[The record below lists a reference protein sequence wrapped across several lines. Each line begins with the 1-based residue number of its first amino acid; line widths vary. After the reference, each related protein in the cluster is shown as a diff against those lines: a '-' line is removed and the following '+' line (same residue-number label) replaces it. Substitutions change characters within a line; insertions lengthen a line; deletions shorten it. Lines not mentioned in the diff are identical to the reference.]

1 MKAFFILVELFI
13 PIFAG
18 YILWKK
24 KDLVIVYMPLFFF
37 CDGIVDKTLP
47 ATINYLI
54 FLGILVFLIFNNL
67 KYLKSNPFSFLLVIY
82 FMMLLPYSKDLN
94 RIRPDF
100 FAAIMVFTLIPL
112 YIEVFKKYNRELIFE
127 ELANSST
134 LVLVFFVINT
144 ILSTFLKYNPLEM
157 YGITSGV
164 LYGRVYLTDFNILVF
179 ASFLVVRKGIKD
191 KSLLHIALY
200 LTTVFFVLLSF
211 RRTAMALTVLG
222 TIIVMIELLNFK
234 QIKDFVL
241 YGAII
246 ALVSLVVVYYTGFLE
261 VFWERYEL
269 RNLEERALGEEK
281 RLMELDLMYKDFFV
295 HFDYS
300 PWFGYELFDY
310 RGPNYGKGIFGD
322 ERPLHSDYA
331 TIAHSSGLIGLGLYL
346 ALVITTLLKIWRRT
360 NSRADYLQFLL
371 CLIAF
376 GVFFITGRYTNAAF
390 MTMMFALWSL
400 PLGRRILGVKFESI
414 PENGPEAVAFPK
426 DLLSTQKG

>member
-18 YILWKK
+18 YVLWKK
-24 KDLVIVYMPLFFF
+24 KDLAIVYMPLLFF
-37 CDGIVDKTLP
+37 CDGLVEKTLP
-47 ATINYLI
+47 ATINYLVL
-54 FLGILVFLIFNNL
+54 LGMLGYLVVFNL
-67 KYLKSNPFSFLLVIY
+67 KYLKSNIFSILLVLY
-82 FMMLLPYSKDLN
+82 FIMLLPYSKDLN

-112 YIEVFKKYNRELIFE
+112 FAEVYKKYARDLIFE

-134 LVLVFFVINT
+134 LVLLFFVVNT
-144 ILSTFLKYNPLEM
+144 ILSTLLKYNPLAM
-157 YGITSGV
+157 YGISSGI
-164 LYGRVYLTDFNILVF
+164 LYGQVYLTDFNILVF
-179 ASFLVVRKGIKD
+179 ASFVVVRKGIKD
-191 KSLLHIALY
+191 KSLIHIALY

-222 TIIVMIELLNFK
+222 TIIVMVELLNFK
-234 QIKDFVL
+234 QIKDFIL
-241 YGAII
+241 YGTII
-246 ALVSLVVVYYTGFLE
+246 ALVSLVVVYYTGFID

-310 RGPNYGKGIFGD
+310 RGPKYGKGIFGD
-322 ERPLHSDYA
+322 DRPLHSDYA
-331 TIAHSSGLIGLGLYL
+331 TIAHSSGLIGLSLYL
-346 ALVITTLLKIWRRT
+346 AIVITSLLSIWRRT
-360 NSRADYLQFLL
+360 NTRADYFQFTL

-390 MTMMFALWSL
+390 MTMMFALWNL
-400 PLGRRILGVKFESI
+400 PLGRKILNISI
-414 PENGPEAVAFPK
+414 EQEIPS
-426 DLLSTQKG
+426 DLSLEEDREVLVQ